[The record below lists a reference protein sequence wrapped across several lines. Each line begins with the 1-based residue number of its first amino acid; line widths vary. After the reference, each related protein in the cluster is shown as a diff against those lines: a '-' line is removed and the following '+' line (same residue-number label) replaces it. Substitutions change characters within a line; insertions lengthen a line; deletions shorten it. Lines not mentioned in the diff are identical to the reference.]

1 MIYILTRTSIS
12 SAYPIFAQQGYENP
26 REATRHIVCANFH
39 LANKPMEI
47 EVPQAVL
54 YDTVFEAVFQ
64 IPYDMQLKQV
74 LAN

>member
-26 REATRHIVCANFH
+26 REVTGHIVCANCH
-39 LANKPMEI
+39 LANMTMEI

-54 YDTVFEAVFQ
+54 PNTVFEAVVR
-64 IPYDMQLKQV
+64 IPYDMQLK
-74 LAN
+74 